1 MWAIGG
7 SAPATNFQAMNLTQ
21 SNFVTHSDK
30 CNRRGG
36 SQALKSYPFL
46 CLILLKILWNFSN
59 VVTQKQMSC
68 NERAYMKANI
78 LAAFISL
85 FFARSLLNRVPLTLM
100 LHYYREEITITSFLF
115 PTERKIYSDF
125 GITEKIRNL
134 SHNNTL
140 SKFW

>member
-1 MWAIGG
+1 
-7 SAPATNFQAMNLTQ
+7 
-21 SNFVTHSDK
+21 
-30 CNRRGG
+30 
-36 SQALKSYPFL
+36 
-46 CLILLKILWNFSN
+46 
-59 VVTQKQMSC
+59 MSC

-100 LHYYREEITITSFLF
+100 LRYYREEITITSFFF

-125 GITEKIRNL
+125 GKTERIRNL
-134 SHNNTL
+134 SHNDTL